1 MRQLC
6 NCVFLATA
14 VLKAQKAAEQ
24 HAQMADPASGGAGSA
39 LSSLISPVFSMQGVR
54 QASLKSW
61 SRAPCDLSGIERKV
75 TTLQRSALTPVICT
89 REVPCSTLQD
99 VCRLHAQVLLL
110 RGAPCRARKQTEFE
124 KRKAAFAKLVG
135 LLMSMMKRRALY
147 DVLPLD
153 PTAWPVLLAAHRE
166 ELRTTMAEQAAL
178 NRVDLS
184 TMDAPGAQVGRHSA
198 AVCLSALQ
206 LLHRGKTMQFVAKEP
221 KTLSRRG

>member
-1 MRQLC
+1 M
-6 NCVFLATA
+6 ASP
-14 VLKAQKAAEQ
+14 AA
-24 HAQMADPASGGAGSA
+24 AGAGSA

-54 QASLKSW
+54 QASRKCW
-61 SRAPCDLSGIERKV
+61 SSEAPSDLSGIECSATPQQSCLTQSYVPPRCREALFREGKGCKAQAQASL
-75 TTLQRSALTPVICT
+75 LQMV
-89 REVPCSTLQD
+89 
-99 VCRLHAQVLLL
+99 
-110 RGAPCRARKQTEFE
+110 PCRARKQTEFE

-198 AVCLSALQ
+198 AVCMVAL
-206 LLHRGKTMQFVAKEP
+206 
-221 KTLSRRG
+221 